1 MQVSIEV
8 QKELYEEILSS
19 GVDMQSKFNE
29 YLRSQL
35 DENNY
40 MESTQFQED
49 RAELHK
55 IYEEIQNGKAELI
68 PFDED
73 IDTLDNFIDNKI

>member
-8 QKELYEEILSS
+8 QKDLYEQVLSS

-35 DENNY
+35 DENSY
-40 MESTQFQED
+40 IESPQFQED
-49 RAELHK
+49 RAYFQKIHKEIKNGEVELV
-55 IYEEIQNGKAELI
+55 

-73 IDTLDNFIDNKI
+73 IDTLDDFIDNV

>member
-8 QKELYEEILSS
+8 QKDLYEQVVRS
-19 GVDMQSKFNE
+19 GVDMQRKFNE

-35 DENNY
+35 NENSY
-40 MESTQFQED
+40 VDSSQCQED
-49 RAELHK
+49 RAYFQK
-55 IYEEIQNGKAELI
+55 IRQEIKNGEVELI

-73 IDTLDNFIDNKI
+73 IDTLDDFIDNV

>member
-8 QKELYEEILSS
+8 QKELYEEVLSS

-35 DENNY
+35 DENSY
-40 MESTQFQED
+40 MESVQFEEDKADLHEALQEWKSGKVK
-49 RAELHK
+49 ALSH
-55 IYEEIQNGKAELI
+55 EEFWSNIENHLQEK
-68 PFDED
+68 
-73 IDTLDNFIDNKI
+73 